1 MEIYI
6 VFIVF
11 NFEFLYKKLETNSN
25 YILISMI
32 LFLYVELKDIYIIT
46 IIQLMNAI
54 LFNEI
59 H

>member
-54 LFNEI
+54 
-59 H
+59 